1 MITPLE
7 AYATTDGRLFTDP
20 LEAQA
25 HQHGINIF
33 EEVSIYLELEPP
45 NFFSTHNYSERRAII
60 DWEVDKKLKEL
71 KNDTNKQ
78 TTLC

>member
-7 AYATTDGRLFTDP
+7 AYATADGRLFTDP

-25 HQHGINIF
+25 HQHGIDIAKEV
-33 EEVSIYLELEPP
+33 EEYLFPEGRNYRSYN
-45 NFFSTHNYSERRAII
+45 NFIEQNAII
-60 DWEVDKKLKEL
+60 QWEVDKKLKEL

-78 TTLC
+78 TALC

>member
-25 HQHGINIF
+25 HQHGIDIAK
-33 EEVSIYLELEPP
+33 EVDEYLYPELR
-45 NFFSTHNYSERRAII
+45 NYRSYNNYIEKNAII
-60 DWEVDKKLKEL
+60 QWEVNKKLKGL
-71 KNDTNKQ
+71 KNDANK
-78 TTLC
+78 